1 MQEKQWVKQKSVFE
15 ERICEY
21 VEVLND
27 VKAQLDEQIHE
38 NTSIKKEFE
47 DIKQDLLSKNN

>member
-47 DIKQDLLSKNN
+47 DIKQDLLSKND